1 MFKKNQDLIIKYKN
15 KIIYK
20 TTNTQSLYLY
30 PLSLKDYI
38 VNLKELLPIKVD
50 IIKVD
55 NSIDYIKY
63 FNNKYFNNLLC
74 AEIHIESKEDI
85 KSIKE
90 LISLFKRKKI
100 SLTIKDIVSLP
111 ISFLKEISKDIDY
124 FKIYWNY
131 KDIDIFNKRLD
142 IINKSRKKDSLVHIK
157 SYLDLKEIN
166 NYEEY
171 IKVFNKYNIDI
182 YQLSKELQP
191 LDKVNIQI
199 DSKYEKEIRRL
210 EIKYSNFKSV
220 KNLKELYYPRFE
232 LDERNSRNCIACH
245 LKPYLF
251 NDILLPCKVD
261 KMIKNM
267 DEWGVKDL
275 NNLDKLNRCGI
286 ECDDCASIYE
296 NDILNEILKIIEN
309 KENIEV
315 YLEVNDKK

>member
-1 MFKKNQDLIIKYKN
+1 MFNKNQNLIIKYNN
-15 KIIYK
+15 KIIYE

-30 PLSLKDYI
+30 PLTLKDYI
-38 VNLKELLPIKVD
+38 NNLNDLLPIKVD
-50 IIKVD
+50 ILK
-55 NSIDYIKY
+55 IDKSFNYNNY
-63 FNNKYFNNLLC
+63 FDNKYFSNLLC
-74 AEIHIESKEDI
+74 VEIHIENKEDI

-90 LISLFKRKKI
+90 LISLFKGKKI
-100 SLTIKDIVSLP
+100 SLTIKDLISLP
-111 ISFLKEISKDIDY
+111 ISFLKEISKDINY

-131 KDIDIFNKRLD
+131 KDIDKFNKRLD
-142 IINKSRKKDSLVHIK
+142 IVNKFRKKDSLVHIK

-210 EIKYSNFKSV
+210 EDKYSNFKSV

-232 LDERNSRNCIACH
+232 LDDRNSRNCIACH
-245 LKPYLF
+245 LKPFLY

-261 KMIKNM
+261 KMIKKI
-267 DEWGVKDL
+267 DEWGIKDL
-275 NNLDKLNRCGI
+275 NNLDKFNRCGI

-296 NDILNEILKIIEN
+296 NDILNEILKKIKN
-309 KENIEV
+309 KKNIEV

>member
-55 NSIDYIKY
+55 NSIDYNN
-63 FNNKYFNNLLC
+63 FFSNKYFNNLLC

-100 SLTIKDIVSLP
+100 SLTIKDLVSLP
-111 ISFLKEISKDIDY
+111 ISFIKEISKDINY

-131 KDIDIFNKRLD
+131 KDIDKFNKRLD
-142 IINKSRKKDSLVHIK
+142 IINKFRKIDSLVHIK

-210 EIKYSNFKSV
+210 EDKYSNFISV

-261 KMIKNM
+261 KMIKKM
-267 DEWGVKDL
+267 DEWGIKDL
-275 NNLDKLNRCGI
+275 NNLNKLNRCGI

-296 NDILNEILKIIEN
+296 NDILNEILKIIKN